1 MSGYNNTTINHL
13 YNLYF
18 YNNEYNKYK
27 VYTNNSTY
35 ESLLEYYQLF
45 TSFQSDSLSIK
56 DKLFT
61 HELSS
66 HCNL

>member
-1 MSGYNNTTINHL
+1 MSGYNYTTINHL

-18 YNNEYNKYK
+18 YNNEYKYK
-27 VYTNNSTY
+27 VYNNSTY
-35 ESLLEYYQLF
+35 ESLFEYYQLF
-45 TSFQSDSLSIK
+45 ISFQSDSLYIK
-56 DKLFT
+56 DKSFT